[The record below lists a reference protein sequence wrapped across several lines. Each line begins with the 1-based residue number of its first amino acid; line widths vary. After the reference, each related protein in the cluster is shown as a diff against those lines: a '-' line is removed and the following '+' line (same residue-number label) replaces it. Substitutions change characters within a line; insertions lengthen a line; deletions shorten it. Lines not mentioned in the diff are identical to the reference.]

1 MTESLPASLL
11 SYGGPE
17 DDPELGSANWSSAV
31 SVLLRPSGGGPRLL
45 GDDPHLLFIR
55 RARNPRDPWSGHMAL
70 PGGRREASDASL
82 LDTAIRETRE
92 EVGLELTSGARLLGR
107 LDVVAPVSPRL
118 PRLMVV
124 PFVFMLPPEMEPVL
138 GSPEVAEL
146 IWTPLEDLRNPSRE
160 AVFRYVRRSGST
172 DFPAYRISG
181 GTVWGLTHRIV
192 SGLLARLD

>member
-1 MTESLPASLL
+1 MTESLPARLL
-11 SYGGPE
+11 SYRGPE
-17 DDPELGSANWSSAV
+17 DDPELGSAEWSSAV
-31 SVLLRPSGGGPRLL
+31 SVLIRTSDGDPR
-45 GDDPHLLFIR
+45 LLFIR

-70 PGGRREASDASL
+70 PGGRREASDGSL

-92 EVGLELTSGARLLGR
+92 EVGLELTAGARLMGR
-107 LDVVAPVSPRL
+107 LDVVTPLSPRL

-124 PFVFMLPPEMEPVL
+124 PFVFALPPEMEPAL

-146 IWTPLEDLRNPSRE
+146 IWAPLEDLRDPSRE

-172 DFPAYRISG
+172 DFPAYRVSG